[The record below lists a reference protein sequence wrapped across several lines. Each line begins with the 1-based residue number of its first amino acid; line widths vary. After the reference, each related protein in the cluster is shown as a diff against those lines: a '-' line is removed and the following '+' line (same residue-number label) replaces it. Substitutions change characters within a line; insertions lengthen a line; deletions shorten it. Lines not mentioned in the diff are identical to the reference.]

1 MVHAAPTFPA
11 NAPMTRPSRPSCR
24 IVPPPSRTRGFS
36 LIELMFTIALAGILM
51 AVAGPSMKNMFKTNR
66 VQTEAS
72 SFVGDLML
80 ARTEAVKRG
89 QNVSVCVS
97 SDGVNCLTTNTWAK
111 GWMVFSDSGGACSAA
126 TTANPAIKVRKA
138 FAGTD
143 TLVASLANTACVT
156 FNREGFTSNLGTAS
170 VTFTLHTSDT
180 LTTATRCVAVDLGGR
195 ITTQTAGQAS
205 TSCS

>member
-1 MVHAAPTFPA
+1 M
-11 NAPMTRPSRPSCR
+11 NRPSRPSR
-24 IVPPPSRTRGFS
+24 RTAPPPRRPHGFS
-36 LIELMFTIALAGILM
+36 LIELMFTIALAGILA
-51 AVAGPSMKNMFKTNR
+51 AVAVPSMQRMFKTNR

-97 SDGVNCLTTNTWAK
+97 SDGINCLTTNTWNS
-111 GWMVFSDSGGACSAA
+111 GWIVFPDSTAACSAA
-126 TTANPAIKVRKA
+126 TSAIPAIKVRKA
-138 FAGTD
+138 FSGTD
-143 TLVASLANTACVT
+143 TLAASVSKACVT

-170 VTFTLHTSDT
+170 VTFTLHTSDN
-180 LTTATRCVAVDLGGR
+180 LSTATRCVAVDLGGR

>member
-1 MVHAAPTFPA
+1 M
-11 NAPMTRPSRPSCR
+11 NRPSRPSR
-24 IVPPPSRTRGFS
+24 RTVPLPRRADGFS
-36 LIELMFTIALAGILM
+36 LIELMFTITLAGILA
-51 AVAGPSMKNMFKTNR
+51 AVAVPSMSKMFKTNR

-97 SDGVNCLTTNTWAK
+97 TDGVNCLTTNTWNQ
-111 GWMVFSDSGGACSAA
+111 GWIVFPDSTAACSAA
-126 TTANPAIKVRKA
+126 TTAAPAVKVRKA
-138 FAGTD
+138 FSTTD
-143 TLVASLANTACVT
+143 TLVASVSKSCVT

-170 VTFTLHTSDT
+170 VTFTLHTADS
-180 LTTATRCVAVDLGGR
+180 LGSATRCVAVDLGGR

>member
-1 MVHAAPTFPA
+1 M
-11 NAPMTRPSRPSCR
+11 
-24 IVPPPSRTRGFS
+24 RGFS
-36 LIELMFTIALAGILM
+36 LIELMITIALAGILM
-51 AVAGPSMKNMFKTNR
+51 AVAAPSMQKMFKTNR

-97 SDGVNCLTTNTWAK
+97 SDGLNCLAANTWNS
-111 GWMVFSDSGGACSAA
+111 GWIVFSDSAAACSGASS
-126 TTANPAIKVRKA
+126 TNPAIKVRKA
-138 FAGTD
+138 FSGTD
-143 TLVASLANTACVT
+143 TFAASVAKTCVT
-156 FNREGFTSNLGTAS
+156 FNREGFTSNLGTAT
-170 VTFTLHTSDT
+170 VTFTLHTADN
-180 LTTATRCVAVDLGGR
+180 LGTATRCVAVDLGGR